1 MTQTGGAAQNA
12 EVWQRAL
19 RWGFGILWILDGLLK
34 LQPKM
39 FTSALVINVLG
50 PNALNDQPKWLYS
63 LMFQGANLWH
73 AGLPVTTLLLAIV
86 ELLLGIGLLFA
97 RGRWFR
103 LTLWGILAWCAVVWV
118 MAEGMGGILTGSATF
133 AEDSPG
139 STPFYALG
147 ALLLLYPSIVR
158 PTLHRW
164 AGAFWAAAAVVQC
177 LPYNWSASQ
186 IAGIFGDVSMNG
198 GEPAFIDRLNNNF
211 LMMGYHAPVVMN
223 LIMVAVMAVLAWG
236 YWNRRIKGPIWWL
249 TIAWL
254 AFLWMVPQA
263 FATLFT
269 GTATDLGDAF
279 PLILLL
285 WTTKYMARFDES
297 PSRAKIPN
305 RSAIQPD
312 SPA

>member
-1 MTQTGGAAQNA
+1 MARTVAQAAQ
-12 EVWQRAL
+12 VWQRAL
-19 RWGFGILWILDGLLK
+19 RWGFGILWIVDGLLK

-73 AGLPVTTLLLAIV
+73 AGLPVTTLLLALV
-86 ELLLGIGLLFA
+86 ELALGVGLIVA
-97 RGRWFR
+97 KGQWFR
-103 LTLWGILAWCAVVWV
+103 LTLWGIVAWCAVVWV

-147 ALLLLYPSIVR
+147 AILLLYPSIVR

-164 AGAFWAAAAVVQC
+164 AGAFWALVALVQC
-177 LPYNWSASQ
+177 LPYNWQASQ
-186 IAGIFGDVSMNG
+186 MAGIFGDVSMNG
-198 GEPAFIDRLNNNF
+198 GEPAFLDRVNNNF

-223 LIMVAVMAVLAWG
+223 IVMVAVMAILAWG
-236 YWNRRIKGPIWWL
+236 YWGRHIKGPIWWL

-254 AFLWMVPQA
+254 AFLWIAPQA
-263 FATLFT
+263 LSTLFT

-285 WTTKYMARFDES
+285 WTVKYMAQLQD
-297 PSRAKIPN
+297 SRPTAGM
-305 RSAIQPD
+305 RSASAVPRD
-312 SPA
+312 ASV